1 MNRFARRAFERDFAR
16 CVELD
21 RQRKVENAAA
31 RARMLANP
39 ELVAELQREASRR
52 GRAAIDWAEYFR
64 NAGVA

>member
-1 MNRFARRAFERDFAR
+1 MNRFARRAFERDLAR

-21 RQRKVENAAA
+21 RQRKAENAAA

-52 GRAAIDWAEYFR
+52 GRSEIDWAEYFR